1 MKLLATF
8 KHISSKNADYGA
20 AEAYLTFEHDE
31 FIMKPTLDENGRLV
45 PREGYRLATLNC
57 GEEDFAVACL
67 RSNLRYGKNQKRE
80 DVKSHHYIISFDPRD
95 GTDNGLTVDKA
106 QSLGEE
112 FCNEHFP
119 GHQAIV
125 CTHPDGHNHSGNI
138 HVHIVINSLRI
149 EAVPLLPYMD
159 RPADTKDGCKHRCT
173 DAAMEYFKSE
183 VMEMCHRENLYQID
197 LLHGSKNRVTEREYW
212 AQKKGQLALDKEN
225 AAREATGQ
233 PTKPTKFETDKAKLR
248 RTIRQAL
255 SQAGSFDEFAS
266 LLLREGVTVKESRGR
281 LSYLTPDRTKPI
293 TARKLGDDFDK
304 AAVLALLT
312 QNAHRAAEQ
321 TTAIPEYPHTQKERL
336 REEKTAKTA
345 PADNTLQR
353 MVDREAK
360 RAEGKGVGY
369 DRWASLHNL
378 KQMAATHN
386 FLMENELLDLDKL
399 DAAVESSRK
408 ALSEAR
414 ESLRGIEQSISDK
427 KSLRKVVNDYRR
439 TRPTIDA
446 HKKLSGR
453 KAENYRQS
461 HEAEFIIYEAALRQL
476 KVLAPG
482 KKLPATS
489 KLNTEIEALI
499 SEKNAAYNT
508 YRTAKAEYEQL
519 ATAKRN
525 AEQILHGTPSR
536 QKKHEQ
542 ER

>member
-1 MKLLATF
+1 MATF

-31 FIMKPTLDENGRLV
+31 FTMKATLDENGRLI
-45 PREGYRLATLNC
+45 PREDYRISSPNC
-57 GEEDFAVACL
+57 GGEDFAVACM
-67 RSNLRYGKNQKRE
+67 RANLRYEKNQKRE

-95 GTDNGLTVDKA
+95 AADNGLTVDQA
-106 QSLGEE
+106 QGLGEK
-112 FCNEHFP
+112 FCKEHFP

-149 EAVPLLPYMD
+149 EEVPLLPYMD
-159 RPADTKDGCKHRCT
+159 RPADTRAGCKHRCT
-173 DAAMEYFKSE
+173 NAAMEYFKSE
-183 VMEMCHRENLYQID
+183 VMEMCHREGLYQID
-197 LLHGSKNRVTEREYW
+197 LLNGSKERITEREYW
-212 AQKKGQLALDKEN
+212 AAKKGQLALDKEN
-225 AAREATGQ
+225 AAREAAGQ

-255 SQAGSFDEFAS
+255 SQATSFDEFSS

>member
-1 MKLLATF
+1 MATF

-31 FIMKPTLDENGRLV
+31 FTMKPTLDENGRLV

-225 AAREATGQ
+225 AVREAAGQ

-255 SQAGSFDEFAS
+255 SQAASFDEFSS